1 MNRKYH
7 KNIEKQKEI
16 RRKIEELQ
24 LKQELLKEEQ
34 DEMEEIEILREYRS
48 IHISLEEFLDMMR
61 QYKKE
66 RQEERKNEKIFTSSL
81 VEKNE
86 KNRIK
91 IEEETNEMEK

>member
-1 MNRKYH
+1 
-7 KNIEKQKEI
+7 
-16 RRKIEELQ
+16 L
-24 LKQELLKEEQ
+24 
-34 DEMEEIEILREYRS
+34 EEIEILREYRS
-48 IHISLEEFLDMMR
+48 SHISLEEFLDMMR

>member
-34 DEMEEIEILREYRS
+34 DEMEELEILREYRS